1 MLDDGPTIPYDA
13 SSAALFTPGQQHAEL
28 PLETDPSALSDYA
41 LAAEFSR
48 LAYVRA
54 EDGEAQAARLRHAL
68 RRLGFG
74 APGWLNDAASG
85 SQGFA
90 SVRAAD
96 GLAIVAMRGT
106 QPQALEDWLADAKV
120 APEPWDVDREAHV
133 HTGFQA
139 CARAILPQAQAWLAT
154 TGAQRSRLVVCGHS
168 LGAAVATLL
177 ALPLGAQR
185 LITVGSPRVGDV
197 AFVQRLAAQP
207 GLALTRVVDCVDLVT
222 MIPPGLDLPFHPAV
236 IGALGRFPELEWL
249 GSLRARI
256 QVLLGRGLPYRHAG
270 RLLYIRHDGTPVD
283 QPSDLA
289 LAADRC
295 RPEVWSL
302 RAGAGVVPTRLLSD
316 HAPINCVRAFWP

>member
-1 MLDDGPTIPYDA
+1 MLDDGPPIPYDT
-13 SSAALFTPGQQHAEL
+13 STTALFTPEQQHAEL
-28 PLETDPSALSDYA
+28 PLDADPSTLSDYA

-48 LAYVRA
+48 LAYLRL
-54 EDGEAQAARLRHAL
+54 EDGEGEAARLRHAL

-74 APGWLNDAASG
+74 APVPFHDAG
-85 SQGFA
+85 TGTQGFA
-90 SVRAAD
+90 SVRVAD

-106 QPQALEDWLADAKV
+106 QLQAVEDWLADAEV
-120 APEPWDVDREAHV
+120 APQAWDGLEQARV

-139 CARAILPQAQAWLAT
+139 CTRAILPQVQAWLADA
-154 TGAQRSRLVVCGHS
+154 GARRSRLLVCGHS

-177 ALPLGAQR
+177 ARPVGAQR
-185 LITVGSPRVGDV
+185 LITFGSPRVGDV
-197 AFVQRLAAQP
+197 AFVQCLAAQP
-207 GLALTRVVDCVDLVT
+207 GLEITRVVDCVDLVT

-236 IGALGRFPELEWL
+236 IGALGRLPELAWL
-249 GSLRARI
+249 GALRARI

-270 RLLYIRHDGTPVD
+270 RVLYIRHDGTPVD

-302 RAGAGVVPTRLLSD
+302 QPGHGIVPTRLLSD
-316 HAPINCVRAFWP
+316 HAAINHVRAFWP